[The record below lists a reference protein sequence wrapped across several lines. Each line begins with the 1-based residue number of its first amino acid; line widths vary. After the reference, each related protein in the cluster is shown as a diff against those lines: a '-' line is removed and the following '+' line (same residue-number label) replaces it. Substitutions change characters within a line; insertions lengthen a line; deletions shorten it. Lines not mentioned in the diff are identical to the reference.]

1 MNCAECIERLVEY
14 IEGLLSD
21 EQKRAVETHLKDCR
35 QCQVERDK
43 LIALGD
49 RIISD
54 SKSKQLTDFEYAVL
68 NRIIREQNKRLKQAD
83 GINRQF
89 EIWRIIMKSK
99 ITKLAVAAVI
109 VIAVITGIYQSGNFF
124 ENSAYAQVAEELR
137 NARTVVFTL
146 ITQINQGNDEMLKT
160 DVAYKEPDLLRSS
173 TVDGY
178 VSIFNRT
185 SGKMMSIIPTGRFYN
200 LNEIKGLAVKSP
212 FESIESMKN
221 LPAKADEELGTKEI
235 DGVVAE
241 GYRVIQGDAVKDI
254 WIDPQTKD
262 LVQVELKFVSAPG
275 MDKIIKNIK
284 FDVELDDS
292 LFSMTPPEGYRLAGE
307 MKIDTSAATEE
318 AFIEFLRVWSGGT
331 VDETFPPLT
340 IAVGGPAA
348 AKVFMDMERGGK
360 FKEDWSKDAWQRMAS
375 GMVFVM
381 QLPQSSNW
389 RYVGEN
395 VKFGTSDKAIFWY
408 MPKDSQNY
416 RVIYGDLSVREV
428 APEDLPK

>member
-1 MNCAECIERLVEY
+1 MNCTEIREKLVEY
-14 IEGLLSD
+14 IEGLLPD
-21 EQKRAVETHLKDCR
+21 EQKRQVMLHLDGCAWCR
-35 QCQVERDK
+35 LVLEQQVKLRDR
-43 LIALGD
+43 L
-49 RIISD
+49 ISD
-54 SKSKQLTDFEYAVL
+54 GQTKQSDDFENEVL

-83 GINRQF
+83 GINRQLY
-89 EIWRIIMKSK
+89 IWRTIMKSK

-109 VIAVITGIYQSGNFF
+109 VIAVITGIHRSGNFF
-124 ENSAYAQVAEELR
+124 ENSAYAQVVEELR

-146 ITQINQGNDEMLKT
+146 ITQINQGNGEILKT

-185 SGKMMSIIPTGRFYN
+185 SGKIMTIIPTGRFYN
-200 LNEIKGLAVKSP
+200 LNEIKGLAIKSP
-212 FESIESMKN
+212 FEYIESMKN

-235 DGVVAE
+235 DGVVVE
-241 GYRVIQGDAVKDI
+241 GYRVIQDDAVKDI
-254 WIDPQTKD
+254 WIEPQTEN
-262 LVQVELKFVSAPG
+262 LVQVELKFANAPG
-275 MDKIIKNIK
+275 MGEIIKNIE

-307 MKIDTSAATEE
+307 MKIDASAATEE

-360 FKEDWSKDAWQRMAS
+360 FKEDWSKNAWQRMAS

-395 VKFGTSDKAIFWY
+395 IKFGTSDKAIFWY
-408 MPKDSQNY
+408 RPEGSQNY
-416 RVIYGDLSVREV
+416 RVIYGDLSVWEV
-428 APEDLPK
+428 SPENLPK